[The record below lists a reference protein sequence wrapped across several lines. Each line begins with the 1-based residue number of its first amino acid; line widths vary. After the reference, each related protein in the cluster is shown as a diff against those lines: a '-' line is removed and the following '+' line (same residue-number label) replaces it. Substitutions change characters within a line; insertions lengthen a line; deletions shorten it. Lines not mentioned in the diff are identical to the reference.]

1 MIMKTLSLIL
11 FFLCISFSAL
21 HAQSLRDSI
30 SLEIVSF
37 VDEENAGHYTSVRV
51 KIENHTENF
60 KYLLLSSDIFDPDRE
75 YWRMMLEVECQDK
88 KKYELSWIPVFD
100 LTERSGFLL
109 PGEHLVETF
118 PLFIKDSFC
127 KQLRAEYNG
136 SKVVRFRLCNGLI
149 ITRYKNSGE
158 IELKDLYFYQPPE
171 IATEWIDLTTPD
183 FDFLRK

>member
-1 MIMKTLSLIL
+1 MIMKTLSFIL

-37 VDEENAGHYTSVRV
+37 VDEENTGHYTSVQL
-51 KIENHTENF
+51 KLENHTKDF
-60 KYLLLSSDIFDPDRE
+60 KYLVLPLRSLDIERDFCPAT
-75 YWRMMLEVECQDK
+75 LEVECQDK
-88 KKYELSWIPVFD
+88 TRHTILFPVFD
-100 LTERSGFLL
+100 LTDGKRFLL
-109 PGEHLVETF
+109 PGESLVATSS
-118 PLFIKDSFC
+118 LFDSEW
-127 KQLRAEYNG
+127 LRDNA
-136 SKVVRFRLCNGLI
+136 SKIARFRICNGMT

-171 IATEWIDLTTPD
+171 IATDWIDLTTPD